1 MKWKADK
8 RPATGLQIKYLRMIL
23 PAKQIENLID
33 RYVEAKIEHLGKIH
47 PKKKS
52 K

>member
-23 PAKQIENLID
+23 PAKELETLID
-33 RYVEAKIEHLGKIH
+33 RYVEAKMRTLTKKI
-47 PKKKS
+47 KS
-52 K
+52 KAK